1 MSNPISPPNADQSTV
16 VLPSEKVLYK
26 LLSARRRRE
35 ALYQLNEVEGGMGLA
50 DLARRMAL
58 EEVGSESDSEAA
70 VVRRVHVSLHHV
82 HVPKLA
88 AANAV
93 AFDRAAR
100 TLSLTE
106 TGRAILDGL
115 EEVADRDGRSGASRP

>member
-1 MSNPISPPNADQSTV
+1 MTNPISPPNADQSTV
-16 VLPSEKVLYK
+16 ALPSEKGLYK

-35 ALYQLNEVEGGMGLA
+35 ALYQLNEVEGGMGLD

-58 EEVGSESDSEAA
+58 EEAGSESEAEAA
-70 VVRRVHVSLHHV
+70 VARRVHVSLHHV

-100 TLSLTE
+100 TVSLTE
-106 TGRAILDGL
+106 TGRVILDGL
-115 EEVADRDGRSGASRP
+115 EGVTDRNGRSGASRP